1 MRSSRQIRRNGKVE
15 RPFARRFGYETVK
28 EGTGNL
34 VQQAAMGLGALM
46 GLLSSRWGMPAT
58 ASVITGAI
66 IGNAVGSIGKG
77 LVTATVDHLRE
88 RREERAA
95 GSAGGSESRGG
106 SGIASGGSS
115 KSTVSGLRARRSGPG
130 RQSTGPGQVVTGS
143 GSGGI
148 AGQVISGIER
158 VIEEVEQTAKKI
170 NAVGTSMW
178 HSQDSMMVLLNGGRQ
193 DVVRRTHDAMS
204 EARDRMSESAVLLR
218 AAGED
223 LNAYRA
229 SI

>member
-1 MRSSRQIRRNGKVE
+1 MRWRRRQYRAGERLE
-15 RPFARRFGYETVK
+15 RPFARRFGYESVK

-34 VQQAAMGLGALM
+34 VQQAAMGLGALV
-46 GLLSSRWGMPAT
+46 GLLSSRWGLPAT

-66 IGNAVGSIGKG
+66 IGNAAGSIGKG
-77 LVTATVDHLRE
+77 FVAATVDHVRE
-88 RREERAA
+88 RHEQR
-95 GSAGGSESRGG
+95 
-106 SGIASGGSS
+106 ASGSS
-115 KSTVSGLRARRSGPG
+115 TGGATRGANGGKAGASGLRARRRG
-130 RQSTGPGQVVTGS
+130 RGGASTGPRQRVAGG

-178 HSQDSMMVLLNGGRQ
+178 HSQDGMMVLLNGGRQ
-193 DVVRRTHDAMS
+193 DVVRCTHDAMS

>member
-46 GLLSSRWGMPAT
+46 GLLSSRWGLPAT

-77 LVTATVDHLRE
+77 FVAATVDHLRE

-95 GSAGGSESRGG
+95 GPGSAGRTHGG
-106 SGIASGGSS
+106 SGTASGSS
-115 KSTVSGLRARRSGPG
+115 SEGTVSGLHARRRGSGGFSAG
-130 RQSTGPGQVVTGS
+130 RGQLIAGG

-158 VIEEVEQTAKKI
+158 VIEEVEQTARKI

-178 HSQDSMMVLLNGGRQ
+178 HSQDGMMVLLNGGRE